1 LAALQSEPVRTALE
15 EAAMKT
21 LDADQLAA
29 LNHDL
34 PLWRRDEGDT
44 ALLRDLAF
52 ADFKA
57 AFAFMTEVAATADRM
72 DHHPEWSNVYNRV
85 SIRLTTHDARGLTRR
100 DVALAHAIDAA
111 ARPHGGG

>member
-1 LAALQSEPVRTALE
+1 
-15 EAAMKT
+15 MKT
-21 LDADQLAA
+21 LNADQLA
-29 LNHDL
+29 LLDQDL
-34 PLWRRDEGDT
+34 PLWRREGDM

-57 AFAFMTEVAATADRM
+57 AFAFMTDVAAVADHM

-85 SIRLTTHDARGLTRR
+85 SIRLTTHDAKGLTRR

-111 ARPHGGG
+111 ARQHGGT

>member
-1 LAALQSEPVRTALE
+1 
-15 EAAMKT
+15 MKI
-21 LDADQLAA
+21 LDADQLAT
-29 LNHDL
+29 LDQDL
-34 PLWRRDEGDT
+34 PLWRREGDM

-52 ADFKA
+52 TDFKA

-85 SIRLTTHDARGLTRR
+85 SIRLTTHDAKGLTRR

-111 ARPHGGG
+111 ARQNGGA